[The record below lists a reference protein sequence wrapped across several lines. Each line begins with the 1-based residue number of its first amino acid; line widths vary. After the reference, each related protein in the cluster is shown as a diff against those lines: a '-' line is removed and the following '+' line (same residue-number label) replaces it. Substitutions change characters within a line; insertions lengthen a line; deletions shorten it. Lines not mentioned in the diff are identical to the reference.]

1 MKEGSKVCTA
11 ISITGTHHIFG
22 RTLDLERS
30 YGEQV
35 AITPKNAPL
44 RFVREGVLET
54 HVPLIGVA
62 HVREGVALYY
72 DAISGAGLAMAA
84 LNFPESAVYHAPRA
98 GSHNV
103 ASFELIP
110 FILGRARTLDEA
122 LVLLARV
129 NVTPDA
135 FSDELAPSPLHWL
148 LSDGTRSVAVE
159 SVAEG
164 LRVHDDPFH
173 VLANEPPF
181 PYHVAR
187 ARELLHLSPRM
198 PLNTLLPEA
207 TLAPLSRGVGA
218 VGLPGDLSSTSR
230 FLRAVFAA
238 AHTESGSSE
247 REEVARFFHVA
258 STVFVPLGC
267 VLAEDGSPVCSV
279 YTACGCTDT
288 RTYYVSTYGRREVRA
303 VTLDG
308 IPDTERGI
316 VTFPL

>member
-1 MKEGSKVCTA
+1 MCTA

-22 RTLDLERS
+22 RTLDLECS

-44 RFVREGVLET
+44 RFVRAGVLET

-84 LNFPESAVYHAPRA
+84 LNFPESAVYHDAQEGA
-98 GSHNV
+98 LNV

-110 FILGRARTLDEA
+110 FVLGSARTMDEA
-122 LVLLARV
+122 LSLLARI

-135 FSDELAPSPLHWL
+135 FSDELPPSPLHWL
-148 LSDGTRSVAVE
+148 LTDGARSVAVE
-159 SVAEG
+159 SVAER
-164 LRVHDDPFH
+164 LRVYDDPFG
-173 VLANEPPF
+173 VLTNEPPF
-181 PYHVAR
+181 PHHMER
-187 ARELLHLSPRM
+187 ARELLHLSPS
-198 PLNTLLPEA
+198 LPQNA
-207 TLAPLSRGVGA
+207 FAPHVALAPLSRGVGA
-218 VGLPGDLSSTSR
+218 VGLPGDFSSTSR
-230 FLRAVFAA
+230 FLRATFAA
-238 AHTESGSSE
+238 AHTECGGSE

-258 STVFVPLGC
+258 ATVSVPLGC
-267 VLAEDGSPVCSV
+267 VRAEDGSPVCSV

-288 RTYYVSTYGRREVRA
+288 RTYYVSTYERREVRA
-303 VTLDG
+303 VSLDG
-308 IPDTERGI
+308 IPDSERRV